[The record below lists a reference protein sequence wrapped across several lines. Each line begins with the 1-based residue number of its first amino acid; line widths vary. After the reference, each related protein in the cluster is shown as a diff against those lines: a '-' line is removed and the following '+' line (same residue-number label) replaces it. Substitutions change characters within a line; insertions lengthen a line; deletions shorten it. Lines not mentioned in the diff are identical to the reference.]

1 MRSSAVGRDRAIDR
15 AFALRQLPTSM
26 LVMGYRREC
35 LQAAPD
41 RSCPFRSAEL
51 DRVWAMNQRP
61 QAISLTSGSGQKQTH
76 LASGDQGSF
85 GPQAESNECADR
97 R

>member
-41 RSCPFRSAEL
+41 RAL
-51 DRVWAMNQRP
+51 
-61 QAISLTSGSGQKQTH
+61 SGLLNWTECGSWTNA
-76 LASGDQGSF
+76 LGDQPNLRFGSEADQF
-85 GPQAESNECADR
+85 G
-97 R
+97 